1 MARLHTKKKGKSG
14 SRKFKGT
21 SLQVEMSKDEVEK
34 IVMDLYRAGNAPSV
48 IGHILRDQYA
58 IGDVRQITGKSILQI
73 VEGVSGKKE
82 FPENLSNLMRKAVR
96 LRAHLEKNKSD
107 LHNKIKLNSIETKI
121 RRLAKYYI
129 RKKVLPAD
137 WKYDPAVAAIQ
148 FK

>member
-14 SRKFKGT
+14 SRKFKGS
-21 SLQVEMSKDEVEK
+21 SLQTEMSKEDIEK
-34 IVMDLYRAGNAPSV
+34 IVADLYRAGNAPSL

-58 IGDVRQITGKSILQI
+58 IGSIREATGKSIMQI
-73 VEGVSGKKE
+73 IETVSGKKE
-82 FPENLSNLMRKAVR
+82 FPENLANLMKKAVR

-121 RRLAKYYI
+121 RRLGKYYI
-129 RKKVLPAD
+129 KKKVLPAD